1 MTTRESMLKFLFER
15 MKKSDGQ
22 LMLPDVT
29 PKIQQVLEIK
39 LKEDDDD
46 NGAAGEH
53 YVVKCQML
61 HWVVTGTS
69 RDAGVFEQYE
79 ATCLV
84 DRREFDKFVN
94 KEKAIIWL

>member
-1 MTTRESMLKFLFER
+1 MTTRETMLKFIVER
-15 MKKSDGQ
+15 MKKPDGQ
-22 LMLPDVT
+22 LMLPDLA
-29 PKIQQVLEIK
+29 PKVQQVLSIG
-39 LKEDDDD
+39 LKDYDDD
-46 NGAAGEH
+46 NGAAGE
-53 YVVKCQML
+53 YYIVNCQML

>member
-1 MTTRESMLKFLFER
+1 MTTRESMLKFLCER
-15 MKKSDGQ
+15 MKKPDGQ

-39 LKEDDDD
+39 LKDDDDD
-46 NGAAGEH
+46 NGSAGEH

-69 RDAGVFEQYE
+69 NNSGVFEQYE